1 KDLADLYPLDSLRP
15 ETLAQLA
22 SEAALAE
29 YARGETLFRAGDL
42 DSDTVYLLEGEVSG
56 EYPDGRVKKVSS
68 GSLQGR
74 YPIGDSQPR
83 RFTATVS
90 SKNARVVRLDRRYT
104 EKVIA
109 WDQLSRSA
117 GFRASDPP
125 PAGTAWLL
133 RRPE

>member
-1 KDLADLYPLDSLRP
+1 KPSPPFTFPVPSGINFDRHPAGEPPMGVEQKDLADLYPLDSLRP

-74 YPIGDSQPR
+74 YPIGDSQ
-83 RFTATVS
+83 
-90 SKNARVVRLDRRYT
+90 
-104 EKVIA
+104 
-109 WDQLSRSA
+109 
-117 GFRASDPP
+117 
-125 PAGTAWLL
+125 
-133 RRPE
+133 